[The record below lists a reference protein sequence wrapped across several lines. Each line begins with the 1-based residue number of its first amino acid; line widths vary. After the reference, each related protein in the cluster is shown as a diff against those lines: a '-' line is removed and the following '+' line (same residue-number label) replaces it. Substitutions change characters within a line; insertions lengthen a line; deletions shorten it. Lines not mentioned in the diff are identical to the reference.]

1 MQNNQIIAPHIDHDD
16 IDQWLADL
24 EAGGKVLVEIQKW
37 EDYRD
42 EVRNDL
48 RIMSNLAKDAARL
61 NWSGYNRRHILDEID
76 YLQSKIA
83 ESNQKIAE
91 LNN

>member
-1 MQNNQIIAPHIDHDD
+1 MQNQIIAPHIDHDD
-16 IDQWLADL
+16 IDQWLAAL
-24 EAGGKVLVEIQKW
+24 EAEGEVLVEIQKW

-48 RIMSNLAKDAARL
+48 RIMRNLEKDAARE
-61 NWSGYNRRHILDEID
+61 NWRGYNRRFILDEIA
-76 YLQSKIA
+76 YLQSKVA

>member
-1 MQNNQIIAPHIDHDD
+1 MQDQIIAPHIDHND
-16 IDQWLADL
+16 IDQWLADF
-24 EAGGKVLVEIQKW
+24 EAEGKVLAEIQKW

-48 RIMSNLAKDAARL
+48 RIMRNVEKGAARA
-61 NWSGYNRRHILDEID
+61 NWRGYNRRFILEDIA
-76 YLQSKIA
+76 YLQSALAEANEKIA
-83 ESNQKIAE
+83 A

>member
-1 MQNNQIIAPHIDHDD
+1 MQNQIIAPHIDHDD

-24 EAGGKVLVEIQKW
+24 EAGGEVLAEIQKW

-48 RIMSNLAKDAARL
+48 RIMRNLEKDAARA
-61 NWSGYNRRHILDEID
+61 NWSGYNRRFILDEIA
-76 YLQSKIA
+76 YLQSKVA

>member
-1 MQNNQIIAPHIDHDD
+1 MQNQIIAPHIDHDD
-16 IDQWLADL
+16 IDQWLAAL
-24 EAGGKVLVEIQKW
+24 EAEGEVMLEIQKW

-42 EVRNDL
+42 EVRDEL
-48 RIMSNLAKDAARL
+48 RIMSNVKKDAARA
-61 NWSGYNRRHILDEID
+61 NWVGYNRRFILDEIA

-91 LNN
+91 LSN

>member
-1 MQNNQIIAPHIDHDD
+1 MQNEIIAPHIEHDD

-48 RIMSNLAKDAARL
+48 RIMRNVEKDAARA
-61 NWSGYNRRHILDEID
+61 NWRGYNRRFLLEEVA

-83 ESNQKIAE
+83 EAGEKIAE
-91 LNN
+91 LSN